1 MKGKTC
7 ILKKQQPGFDSGS
20 MIVRMGHSLMVT
32 LSQLDGRNILSKG
45 IDDTRLPA
53 PNKFFFPE

>member
-7 ILKKQQPGFDSGS
+7 ILKKQQPEFDS

-53 PNKFFFPE
+53 LNEDFFPE